1 MNFFKDFIKFDL
13 KKHMGMVGLTD
24 EFFCVYLNNLLLKD
38 NKNILVVVNS
48 LYEANKLYSII
59 NSYND
64 NVLLFPMDD
73 FLTSEALAISPDLQ
87 VTRMET
93 LNKIVSDDKYIVIT
107 NLTGYLRFLPTKE
120 SFINHIINLKVG
132 DVLEPSKLVEKLV
145 SIGYVRDSLV
155 SKTGE
160 FAVRGFVVDVFP
172 IDSDDP
178 IRIEYFDDEI
188 ESIRVFDSENQKSIS
203 NLNEIIIKPFF
214 EFITD
219 TNVLENEF
227 GKQKYLPKY
236 SNVININDFLGEN
249 YTFFKDYEQI
259 EISYHSMVEEMLDY
273 KAEKDTDFDDHY
285 MFELDELKIDYP
297 IYYMG
302 INNISNDINITSTIN
317 FNVRTITTFS
327 ENVDRIN
334 TYIREAINNKKTV
347 IICLKKY
354 QIKSIIKSL
363 NMKLFETT
371 FEDIKLN
378 QVNLIESDLSS
389 GFEYND
395 FVILT
400 ANELFNI
407 NNSKKKYHTKF
418 KYSTTIKDYNKLNVG
433 DYVVHNVHGIGVYNG
448 IKTLSLY
455 GISKDYLEVL
465 YQGTDK
471 IYIPVEKIDILGRYS
486 GGEGSAP
493 KINKLGGTEWQKTK
507 ARVRSKIT
515 DIADKLIK
523 LYAERE
529 SRKGFAFSKDCDML
543 LDFENDFPYELTKD
557 QVLAIKTIKEDME
570 KPTPMDRL
578 LCGDV
583 GFGKTEVAFV
593 ASFKAMLDSKQVLF
607 LCPTTILA
615 NQHYDNALE
624 RFKNYPVSIGLLNR
638 FTSKKETSRI
648 LEGLKNGTIDM
659 VIGTHRLLS
668 DDIKLKDLGLLII
681 DEEQRFGVM
690 HKEKIKQYKSNV
702 DVLTLTATPIP
713 RTLQMSLTGL
723 RSLSLIETPPV
734 NRYPIQ
740 TYVVEENKQI
750 LKDAIYKEMSRNGQ
764 VFILYN
770 RVQSIE
776 EAANRIQ
783 NIAPDARITIVH
795 GQMTKN
801 DLETRLMDFINH
813 EYDILVCTTIIET
826 GIDIPNVNTLI
837 VIDADRFGL
846 SQLYQIRGRVGRSD
860 KIAYT
865 YLMYQPFK
873 TLTDTAV
880 KRLNVIKEFTELGSG
895 FSIAT
900 RDLSIRG
907 AGDILGSEQAGF
919 IDSVGIDMYLRM
931 LNEEVNKRKDIVE
944 IEEDEDEEENTNPFL
959 NVATHIDDNYVSED
973 DLKIEIHRKIN
984 EIDSRSKFKQ
994 VKEELED
1001 RFGKLDED
1009 LIIYMYEEW
1018 FEKLASKLKV
1028 RHVNQSKNSIEMV
1041 FGEDFVKKVD
1051 TEELFVDAYHVTNM
1065 FRFLSRGS
1073 NIVIVLDIIKLEKH
1087 PVYYLVELLD
1097 KVYVKFFNSIDKKSI
1112 N

>member
-1 MNFFKDFIKFDL
+1 MNFFKDLIQFDL

-24 EFFCVYLNNLLLKD
+24 EFFCVYLNNLFVQKQ
-38 NKNILVVVNS
+38 KNILVVVNS
-48 LYEANKLYSII
+48 LYEANKLYSNIS
-59 NSYND
+59 SYND

-87 VTRMET
+87 VSRMET
-93 LNKIVSDDKYIVIT
+93 LNKLVTDDKYIVIT
-107 NLTGYLRFLPTKE
+107 NLTGYLRYLPTKE
-120 SFINHIINLKVG
+120 SFIKHTISLKVG
-132 DVLEPSKLVEKLV
+132 DILEPSLLVEKLV
-145 SIGYVRDSLV
+145 SIGYQRDSIV

-172 IDSDDP
+172 IDCDDP

-188 ESIRVFDSENQKSIS
+188 ESIRVFDGENQKSIS
-203 NLNEIIIKPFF
+203 SLDEVVIKPYF
-214 EFITD
+214 EFICED
-219 TNVLENEF
+219 NVLESEF
-227 GKQKYLPKY
+227 GKQKYLPNY
-236 SNVININDFLGEN
+236 CDVTNIYGFLDEN
-249 YTFFKDYEQI
+249 YVFFKDYEQI
-259 EISYHSMVEEMLDY
+259 ELSYKNMVEEMLDY
-273 KAEKDTDFDDHY
+273 KNEKDEDFDGRY
-285 MFELDELKIDYP
+285 MFELDKLDVEYP
-297 IYYMG
+297 IYYMS
-302 INNISNDINITSTIN
+302 INNLSKSNYITNIIN

-327 ENVDRIN
+327 ENADRIN
-334 TYIREAINNKKTV
+334 TYIRECIKNNKTV

-354 QIKSIIKSL
+354 QIRSIIKSL
-363 NMKLFETT
+363 NMKFIETSLDNIHIN
-371 FEDIKLN
+371 E
-378 QVNLIESDLSS
+378 VNLVEGNLSM

-395 FVILT
+395 YVILT

-407 NNSKKKYHTKF
+407 NNNKKKYHTKF

-486 GGEGSAP
+486 GGEGVAP
-493 KINKLGGTEWQKTK
+493 KVNKLGGTEWQKTK
-507 ARVRSKIT
+507 ARVKSKIT

-529 SRKGFAFSKDCDML
+529 SRRGFAFSEDCEML
-543 LDFENDFPYELTKD
+543 EDFENDFPYELTKD
-557 QVLAIKTIKEDME
+557 QALAIKTIKEDME
-570 KPTPMDRL
+570 KSVPMDRL

-593 ASFKAMLDSKQVLF
+593 AAFKAMLDSKQVLF

-615 NQHYDNALE
+615 NQHYENALE
-624 RFKNYPVSIGLLNR
+624 RFKNFPVSIGLLNR
-638 FTSKKETSRI
+638 FTSKKETDRI

-690 HKEKIKQYKSNV
+690 HKEKIKQYKTNV

-713 RTLQMSLTGL
+713 RTLQMSLVGI

-801 DLETRLMDFINH
+801 DLESRLMDFIKH

-837 VIDADRFGL
+837 VLDADRFGL

-919 IDSVGIDMYLRM
+919 IDSVGIDLYLKM
-931 LNEEVNKRKDIVE
+931 LNEEVSKRKDVVE
-944 IEEDEDEEENTNPFL
+944 IEEDDDEIEEKPLL
-959 NVATHIDDNYVSED
+959 NVATHIEDSYVSED

-984 EIDSRSKFKQ
+984 EIDSRDKFNQ

-1001 RFGKLDED
+1001 RFGKLNED

-1018 FEKLASKLKV
+1018 FEKLANKMKI

-1041 FGEDFVKKVD
+1041 FGEDFIKKVD
-1051 TEELFVDAYHVTNM
+1051 TEELFMDAFQVTNM

-1073 NIVIVLDIIKLEKH
+1073 NLVIVLDIIKLEKH

-1097 KVYVKFFNSIDKKSI
+1097 KVDVKFFNSIDKKI
-1112 N
+1112 NN